1 VSYTSGREK
10 YLYSTLYYISVV
22 GDCVVY
28 FSDIRPTEHY
38 LENHSHD
45 VSWDKVVEII
55 FTTKNPRKKGNN
67 FEIET
72 DKYYLLFEIKD
83 DVLYVINAKVRK

>member
-1 VSYTSGREK
+1 MSYTSGREK